1 MKTLSTPSAPLLQF
15 FNWIARG
22 TRVLVVFSLV
32 VILST
37 LFWAP
42 AAWAVTQLRLFDLGF
57 ELCPEEIGAGAV
69 TSGTTMPASCY
80 LITGKAE
87 NTSGRAVID
96 ADVFGRIFDANGNPV
111 MQNRARVGSIE
122 TVPPG
127 LSDFAIRISIPAN
140 QPAPLTLEKFKAS
153 GFSGKVR

>member
-1 MKTLSTPSAPLLQF
+1 MKALSFLSAPLSQLLHQ
-15 FNWIARG
+15 IVRG
-22 TRVLVVFSLV
+22 CKVLLTVGLVASLSFLLWV
-32 VILST
+32 
-37 LFWAP
+37 P
-42 AAWAVTQLRLFDLGF
+42 AAWAVTQIRLFDLGF

-80 LITGKAE
+80 LIKGKAE
-87 NTSGRAVID
+87 NTSGRDVVD
-96 ADVFGRIFDANGNPV
+96 ADVFGRIYDANGNPV

-127 LSDFAIRISIPAN
+127 ISDFAIRISIPSN
-140 QPAPLTLEKFKAS
+140 QPAPLALEKFKAS